1 VRRGIGRIFRRL
13 LYSRN
18 SARAAERTGRE
29 EFEEALRRYGTDI
42 GDDGRN
48 LEGFGFAILQV
59 GFRTLPGAKLRSVWD
74 GSMPQSRRGYS
85 DRTPSTD

>member
-1 VRRGIGRIFRRL
+1 L
-13 LYSRN
+13 LYSGN
-18 SARAAERTGRE
+18 SDRAAGRTGRE

-59 GFRTLPGAKLRSVWD
+59 GLRTLQALS
-74 GSMPQSRRGYS
+74 
-85 DRTPSTD
+85 